1 MKNIYLLCA
10 MLASTV
16 MMGQTK
22 EYMAFQRTSPDHKYK
37 FSEVF
42 GDPAKAR
49 FYKLD
54 NGLTVILAENHL
66 EPQIMALI
74 ATKAGSKNDPA
85 DHTGLAHYLE
95 HMLFKGTDKF
105 GTKDYAK
112 EKVELDRIDELY
124 ELYGKTTDEAERKA
138 IYHRIDSVSNVA
150 SKYAVA
156 NEYDKM
162 MSDIGSRMTNAF
174 TSFENT
180 TYMESFPSNNLEKY
194 LKVQQERFRN
204 PVLRLFHTELEAV
217 YEEKNI
223 SLDNGDEKIFEAMFG
238 SLFKKHP
245 YGTQTT
251 IGTIEHLKNPSLKE
265 IRNYYNKYYVAGN
278 MAIILA
284 GDLDPDATIAMV
296 EKYFGNMPAKNAPGF
311 AFQAEDDVDTTTKIT
326 VYSPDEEK
334 VAIGYRLPG
343 ALEKEAPIANLVS
356 SILYNGKSGLID
368 KDLVI
373 DQKILEGYAFT
384 YLLKDHGIFW
394 MQGKPKDG
402 QSLDQVKD
410 LFLEEIN
417 KLKRGEFDTT
427 IIQGTVNNM
436 KLDLIRGTE
445 KATNTAFLLHESFV
459 TGRPWVDFLNDL
471 NVMSKI
477 TKADIM
483 RFAAKWFQ
491 NNYTVIYK
499 KTGNSDVPKVVK
511 PEIHP
516 VELNRD
522 AQSDFLKSI
531 VEAPVSEIQPRFL
544 DFDKDVQK
552 STLKKGIPLWY
563 VPNQQNQL
571 FSVYYK
577 YDYGTNANPKL
588 DLAMNYLNYIGST
601 TRSNS
606 QINKELYNLGLNW
619 GVSVGQE
626 EMNIYLTGLEENFD
640 KGIEII
646 EDLLNNP
653 KPDKAALAKLI
664 NNQIKARQDNLLNK
678 ETILYSGLQNYL
690 KYGAKNPFNST
701 LTNAQLRQIT
711 AEELVAIIKANAGL
725 EHRIMYYGARPLNDL
740 TKSMA
745 ARHKTTSMLKPAP
758 KGMEFTPAPSPEN
771 TVYFVDYDMVQAD
784 INYKAN
790 EEKYDPKLETM
801 ARAFNEYY
809 GGGMASIVFQDIR
822 ESRALAYSAYSR
834 FGVPNKKNK
843 PFDATFYVG
852 TQADKFNDAME
863 AINNLLHNMP
873 ELTKSWDL
881 CKKAILTEIQ
891 TQRIN
896 KEGILFAY
904 ETALNKGLNYD
915 IRKDIYKNI
924 GSVTM
929 AELKAFHENHFKN
942 QKWNIGVMGSKDKI
956 KVEELKK
963 YGNVKV
969 LTLKDIFGYDEK
981 DFPLIKP

>member
-1 MKNIYLLCA
+1 MKNIYLFFA

-16 MMGQTK
+16 MMGQNTQ
-22 EYMAFQRTSPDHKYK
+22 YMAFERTSPDHKYK
-37 FSEVF
+37 FTEVF

-49 FYKLD
+49 FYKLS

-105 GTKDYAK
+105 GTMDYGK

-150 SKYAVA
+150 SKYAIA

-223 SLDNGDEKIFEAMFG
+223 SLDNGDEKIFESMFA

-284 GDLDPDATIAMV
+284 GDLDPDETIELV
-296 EKYFGNMPAKNAPGF
+296 ERYFGNMPAKKAPDF
-311 AFQAEDDVDTTTKIT
+311 AFQSEDDVDTVSKIT
-326 VYSPDEEK
+326 VFSPDEEK
-334 VAIGYRLPG
+334 VAIGYRFP
-343 ALEKEAPIANLVS
+343 AASEKEAPIANLIS
-356 SILYNGKSGLID
+356 SILFNGKSGLID
-368 KDLVI
+368 NDLVI

-410 LFLEEIN
+410 LFLSEIQ

-436 KLDLIRGTE
+436 KLDLIRKTE
-445 KATNTAFLLHESFV
+445 KATNTAFLLHEAFV
-459 TGRPWVDFLNDL
+459 TGRPWVDYLNDM
-471 NVMSKI
+471 NVMAKI

-483 RFAAKWFQ
+483 RFAALWFQ

-499 KTGNSDVPKVVK
+499 KTGNSDVPKVDK

-522 AQSDFLKSI
+522 AQSDFLKT
-531 VEAPVSEIQPRFL
+531 VLETTVSPIQPRFL

-552 STLKKGIPLWY
+552 ATLKKGIPIWY

-571 FSVYYK
+571 FNIYYK
-577 YDYGTNANPKL
+577 YNYGTNANPKL
-588 DLAMNYLNYIGST
+588 ELAMDYLNYIGST
-601 TRSNS
+601 TKSNEE
-606 QINKELYNLGLNW
+606 INKELYNLGLNW
-619 GVSVGQE
+619 GVNVGQE
-626 EMNIYLTGLEENFD
+626 EMYIYLTGLEDNFD
-640 KGIEII
+640 KGVAII

-653 KPDKAALAKLI
+653 KPDRAALVKLI
-664 NNQIKARQDNLLNK
+664 DNQIKTRQDNLLNK
-678 ETILYSGLQNYL
+678 ETILYGGLQSYL
-690 KYGAKNPFNST
+690 KYGANNPFNSI

-711 AEELVAIIKANAGL
+711 AEELIAIIKGNLGI
-725 EHRIMYYGARPLNDL
+725 EHKIMYCGARPLSNL
-740 TKSMA
+740 TKSLDA
-745 ARHKTTSMLKPAP
+745 AHKTAAMLKPAP
-758 KGMEFTPAPSPEN
+758 KGKDFVPAPSPQN
-771 TVYFVDYDMVQAD
+771 TVYFVNYDMVQAD
-784 INYKAN
+784 INFKAN

-801 ARAFNEYY
+801 ASAFNEYF
-809 GGGMASIVFQDIR
+809 GGGMASVVFQDIR

-834 FGVPNKKNK
+834 FGVPNKKEKN
-843 PFDATFYVG
+843 FDATFYVG
-852 TQADKFNDAME
+852 TQADKFKDAMG
-863 AINNLLHNMP
+863 AINNLLQNMP
-873 ELTKSWDL
+873 QLSKSWDMG
-881 CKKAILTEIQ
+881 KKAILTDIQ

-904 ETALNKGLNYD
+904 ETAVNKGLNYD

-924 GSVTM
+924 NSVTL
-929 AELKAFHENHFKN
+929 EDLKKFHADHFKN

-956 KVEELKK
+956 KADDLKK

-981 DFPLIKP
+981 DFPKAKP